1 MYAEERQERLL
12 AILKEKR
19 KLSVGEMSEHFNVSG
34 ATIRTDLRI
43 LEDAGMLTRTHGGAI
58 LRTRASFE
66 ISSDQRNEVNLAAKQ
81 QIGQLA
87 ASLVE
92 DGDIIVLDTG
102 TTTLQ
107 IAHHIRQRRN
117 ITVITNDFMIAKSLE
132 DVESVQIVLLGGVVK
147 KGYHCAVA
155 INGRSLLDTLNI
167 DKAFMGVNALSLK
180 QGACAADIMLAET
193 KRSMVEHANQVIVVC
208 DHSKLG
214 NTSLAQFA
222 TPAQIDTIVLD
233 RLPEDAADYQE
244 AGIVLLSAQGRSE

>member
-1 MYAEERQERLL
+1 MSMFAEERQEKLL

-19 KLSVGEMSEHFNVSG
+19 KLSVGEMSSRFNVSG

-58 LRTRASFE
+58 LRTRA
-66 ISSDQRNEVNLAAKQ
+66 DQREEVNLSAKE

-87 ASLVE
+87 AGLVE

-107 IAHHIRQRRN
+107 IARHLRQRRN
-117 ITVITNDFMIAKSLE
+117 LTVVTNDFMIAKSLE
-132 DVESVQIVLLGGVVK
+132 DVESIQIILLGGIVK

-167 DKAFMGVNALSLK
+167 DKAFMGANALSLK
-180 QGACAADIMLAET
+180 QGACVADIMLAET
-193 KRSMVEHANQVIVVC
+193 KRAMVEHANQVIVVC
-208 DHSKLG
+208 DHSKLS

-222 TPAQIDTIVLD
+222 SPAQIDTLVLD
-233 RLPEDAADYQE
+233 RLPEDAQAYQD
-244 AGIVLLSAQGRSE
+244 AGIALLSVS

>member
-1 MYAEERQERLL
+1 MYAEERQEKIF

-19 KLSVGEMSEHFNVSG
+19 KLSVGEMSERFNVSG

-66 ISSDQRNEVNLAAKQ
+66 ISSDQREEVNLASKE

-107 IAHHIRQRRN
+107 IAHNIRQRRN

-132 DVESVQIVLLGGVVK
+132 DVDSIQIVLLGGIV
-147 KGYHCAVA
+147 KGYHCTVA

-180 QGACAADIMLAET
+180 QGACVADIMLAET

-208 DHSKLG
+208 DHTKLG

-222 TPAQIDTIVLD
+222 TPEQIDTIVLD
-233 RLPEDAADYQE
+233 HLPEDAADYQE
-244 AGIVLLSAQGRSE
+244 GGIALLSVQSE

>member
-1 MYAEERQERLL
+1 
-12 AILKEKR
+12 
-19 KLSVGEMSEHFNVSG
+19 MSSRFNVSG

-66 ISSDQRNEVNLAAKQ
+66 VGSDQREEVNLSAKE

-87 ASLVE
+87 AGTVE

-107 IAHHIRQRRN
+107 IARHLRQRRN
-117 ITVITNDFMIAKSLE
+117 LTVVTNDFMIAKSLE
-132 DVESVQIVLLGGVVK
+132 DVRIDPDHPAGRHRQ

-155 INGRSLLDTLNI
+155 ISGRSLLDTLNI
-167 DKAFMGVNALSLK
+167 DKAFMGTNALSLK
-180 QGACAADIMLAET
+180 QERLRGRHHAGRNQARDGGTCQSGDRGV
-193 KRSMVEHANQVIVVC
+193 RSP
-208 DHSKLG
+208 KLS

-222 TPAQIDTIVLD
+222 SLPRSTLSCWIACRKTRRPIRMPAS
-233 RLPEDAADYQE
+233 RC
-244 AGIVLLSAQGRSE
+244 